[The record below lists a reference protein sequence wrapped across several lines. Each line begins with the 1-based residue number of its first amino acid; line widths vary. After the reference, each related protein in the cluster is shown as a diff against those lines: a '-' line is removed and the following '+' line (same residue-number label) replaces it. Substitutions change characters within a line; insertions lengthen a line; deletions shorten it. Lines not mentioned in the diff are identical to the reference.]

1 MAGLTIRIKKNTDG
15 SAALSCTREDG
26 TVTWQRQ
33 LGALGRFFPLHDLTH
48 YAVETV
54 LGHRKGFFGM
64 VADGWDITDFGAPWP
79 RGRIPDDA
87 DPAELI
93 VGFLDTE
100 RASGTRWSAPDFN
113 DKAAAY
119 HREHGLRT
127 APPTLTD
134 DDLARIRQ
142 RRAELFAMWDAVPA
156 GDSLELLFPH
166 PAESAAPREARVE
179 RGTHAAS
186 KHR

>member
-1 MAGLTIRIKKNTDG
+1 MGIRLSGLTIRIKKNTDG
-15 SAALSCTREDG
+15 SAALSCTRANG

-33 LGALGRFFPLHDLTH
+33 RGALGRFFPLHDLTH

-54 LGHRKGFFGM
+54 LGYRKAFFGM
-64 VADGWDITDFGAPWP
+64 VADGWDLTDFGAPWP
-79 RGRIPDDA
+79 RGRIPDDI

-100 RASGTRWSAPDFN
+100 RASGTRWSAAEFN

-119 HREHGLRT
+119 HRDHGLSS
-127 APPTLTD
+127 APPSLTD
-134 DDLARIRQ
+134 DELARIRQ

-156 GDSLELLFPH
+156 GDALELTFPPQ
-166 PAESAAPREARVE
+166 PAPSGNR
-179 RGTHAAS
+179 
-186 KHR
+186 